1 MNYPQP
7 DSAVRSAALELTL
20 CPVCARYF
28 GSASDVTIRRLDS
41 FQQVK
46 ELCSYCGVRFGWD
59 YTVLRNSPGGITL
72 PINGKNQPCRLEGKY
87 GQASD

>member
-20 CPVCARYF
+20 CPACARYF
-28 GSASDVTIRRLDS
+28 YNAPDVIIRRLDS

-46 ELCSYCGVRFGWD
+46 ELFLLRRSLWLGLHSPPQ
-59 YTVLRNSPGGITL
+59 TVPA
-72 PINGKNQPCRLEGKY
+72 E
-87 GQASD
+87 

>member
-20 CPVCARYF
+20 CPACARYF
-28 GSASDVTIRRLDS
+28 YNAPDVIIRRLDS

-59 YTVLRNSPGGITL
+59 YTVLRNQSRWNNAPHNWEKSTM
-72 PINGKNQPCRLEGKY
+72 
-87 GQASD
+87 

>member
-46 ELCSYCGVRFGWD
+46 ELCSYCGVRFG
-59 YTVLRNSPGGITL
+59 
-72 PINGKNQPCRLEGKY
+72 
-87 GQASD
+87 

>member
-7 DSAVRSAALELTL
+7 DFAVRSAALELTL
-20 CPVCARYF
+20 CPACARYF
-28 GSASDVTIRRLDS
+28 YNTPNVTIRRLDP

-59 YTVLRNSPGGITL
+59 YTVLREQSRRNNAPHKWEKS
-72 PINGKNQPCRLEGKY
+72 
-87 GQASD
+87 AM

>member
-28 GSASDVTIRRLDS
+28 GSASDVTIRRLYS

-59 YTVLRNSPGGITL
+59 YTVLRKQSRRNNAPHKWEKSTM
-72 PINGKNQPCRLEGKY
+72 
-87 GQASD
+87 

>member
-46 ELCSYCGVRFGWD
+46 DCVPIAAFALAGITQSSA
-59 YTVLRNSPGGITL
+59 NSPGGITL